1 MPKKLLVI
9 PAAIGFSAYF
19 IWEKYFKD
27 TFPYQHQR
35 EVLHEAGTLSTGA
48 AATAAVEPV
57 GPVVFVEENGS
68 GAGAERMVS
77 ILDLNRNVMSGFLPY
92 AK

>member
-1 MPKKLLVI
+1 MAKKVLVI

-48 AATAAVEPV
+48 AAVEPV
-57 GPVVFVEENGS
+57 GPVVVVEENGS
-68 GAGAERMVS
+68 GAGTERMVS